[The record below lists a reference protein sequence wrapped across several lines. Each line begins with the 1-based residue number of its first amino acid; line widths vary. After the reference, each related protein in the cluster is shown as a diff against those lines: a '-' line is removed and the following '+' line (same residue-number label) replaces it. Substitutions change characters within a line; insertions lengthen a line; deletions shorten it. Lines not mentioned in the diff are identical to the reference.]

1 VEKVE
6 LLLKQG
12 KTVDEIEKELKSV
25 LGELEIAK
33 GGLNAILQSFKIAP
47 VKGERA
53 ELELLSMIYEAFLAN
68 KNVSVEPL
76 GGPDATDVIV
86 KFLYQDLEIG
96 RVLIESKASERWN
109 NAFLEQIQKDM
120 RRYGIATAILSVL
133 KLPRGAKVEAYTVDD
148 TLGLVVITTPEMAIS
163 NLTMFYDIYLAN
175 YRLGRRTINLQAI
188 MDDRDIVYHINDNLE
203 CLNDCKKIKDCV
215 DKSQRAIHNH
225 VPNIANRLKNN
236 NEKIALILSEHW
248 KNVAHR
254 SQSS

>member
-53 ELELLSMIYEAFLAN
+53 ELQLLSMIYEAFLAN

-133 KLPRGAKVEAYTVDD
+133 KLPRGAKVKGYTVDD
-148 TLGLVVITTPEMAIS
+148 TLGNKLWQKNIESSEDGRMDSFLTIYNTILEQLQMQHVNSSRNLSSHSIIS
-163 NLTMFYDIYLAN
+163 IYD
-175 YRLGRRTINLQAI
+175 
-188 MDDRDIVYHINDNLE
+188 
-203 CLNDCKKIKDCV
+203 
-215 DKSQRAIHNH
+215 
-225 VPNIANRLKNN
+225 
-236 NEKIALILSEHW
+236 
-248 KNVAHR
+248 
-254 SQSS
+254 